1 MITKKNK
8 ILLITATHGDEPSSL
23 EVVNKI
29 IKTKFGLRNKFDLLI
44 ANPKALKLS
53 QRFIEK
59 DLNRCAPGN
68 IKSRIYEEKRAAEIV
83 SQSKKYNF
91 VLDIHASTSNCGI
104 ITIIPKPTL
113 ENILLASIL
122 DIKRNV
128 IWYSKESNMAGPLVQ
143 HTKCPGIEI
152 EHGPKNSQKIKDKLY
167 KILVNFIQALDKTSI
182 ATIPNLIKNKEFY
195 CVYGK
200 LTGKHDKSIKDFH
213 KVTINKVGFYPFL
226 ANQYPGITCYKLK
239 KIDIQDYFLS
249 CARGKTKLSLAKNP

>member
-1 MITKKNK
+1 MTPKNNK

-29 IKTKFGLRNKFDLLI
+29 IKTKFGLQNKFDLLI

-53 QRFIEK
+53 QRFTKK

-68 IKSRIYEEKRAAEIV
+68 IKSLIYEEKRAAEII
-83 SQSKKYNF
+83 SLSKKYNS

-113 ENILLASIL
+113 ENIILASIL
-122 DIKRNV
+122 NIKRNV
-128 IWYSKESNMAGPLVQ
+128 IWYSKESNIAGPLVQ

-152 EHGPKNSQKIKDKLY
+152 EHGPKNSQKVKDKLY
-167 KILVNFIQALDKTSI
+167 KILVDFIQSLDKTPIS
-182 ATIPNLIKNKEFY
+182 AIPNLVKNKEFY

-200 LTGKHDKSIKDFH
+200 LVGKHDQSIKDFH
-213 KVTINKVGFYPFL
+213 KVTINKEEFYPFL
-226 ANQYPGITCYKLK
+226 ANQYPEIICYKLK
-239 KIDIQDYFLS
+239 KIQMLDNFCY
-249 CARGKTKLSLAKNP
+249 